1 MVTRLLHA
9 LPASLVLTVAL
20 LATYAALTACTPH
33 RYATCENARIT
44 ILLAQRAADRFC
56 PMEARR

>member
-1 MVTRLLHA
+1 MKR
-9 LPASLVLTVAL
+9 AL
-20 LATYAALTACTPH
+20 LLAPLMLATACTPH
-33 RYATCENARIT
+33 SYATCENARIT